1 MNIKMHPKFKK
12 AILLF
17 QKREFKGAKNI
28 CDEILEIE
36 PKNFDV
42 MHLYGIICYQ
52 TKDYALSA
60 ELINKAVKINSNNAE
75 AYNNLGIAFKKLNKF
90 DSALE
95 SLNQAIKINPKFFE
109 AYNIRGLI
117 FIELERLN
125 EALESLNKALEI
137 NPNYA
142 EAYYN
147 QGNLLC
153 EMKKFNEAISSYN
166 KAIKINP
173 NYSKAYNNLGI
184 IFKKLKKSDSALES
198 FNKAVEINPN
208 FAEAYNNQGNVL
220 CEMKK
225 FNEAL
230 SCYNKT
236 IKINP
241 NFAEAYN
248 NRANILNEFK
258 KFNEALEDCNKVI
271 KINPKNAQAYNN
283 RAIIQNKLEQ
293 HNMAIESLNLAIQYN
308 PNYAEAYYNQ
318 GNLLCEMKKF
328 NEAISSYNKAIKI
341 NPNLDYLLGR
351 LIFSKHCISE
361 WKSFAKDLKDIS
373 DKILKK
379 YKICTPLQ
387 SLRFFDSPELQKI
400 TAQTY
405 VKEKY
410 SDKNDLIHITNKKLN
425 KKIRIGY
432 YSADFYNHA
441 MSSLLTNLYELH
453 DKSKFELFAF
463 SFGPERKDEMYYR
476 ISAAFDQFIDVKL
489 KSDDEI
495 MKLSRELKID
505 VAIDLMTFTQYHR
518 FEIFTKRCAPIQIN
532 YLGYPGTSGAS
543 CFDYIIAD
551 KTLIPKK
558 NQKYYSEKIIY
569 LPDTYQVN
577 DSKRKI
583 SDKVFT
589 RKELSLPKDS
599 FVFCCFNQS
608 SKINPE
614 IFYIWMNLL
623 KSINNS
629 VLWILPQNEI
639 AVKNLQ
645 KEATIRNVN
654 PDRIKF
660 AQDME
665 MSEHLARHKAAD
677 LFIDTFPYN
686 AHTTASDA
694 LWAGL
699 PVLTLMG
706 ESFASR
712 VAGSL
717 LNAIDLPELITHTK
731 KEYEDKAIELAN
743 NKSLLNEIRNKLN
756 KNRLIK
762 PLFNTKLF
770 TKNLEKAYLM
780 IYEKYINNKKPE
792 NIEIK

>member
-1 MNIKMHPKFKK
+1 MHPKFKK